1 MQHTYKLDK
10 PDNLVEMFEE
20 SVKNHA
26 GNRMF
31 GAKDKDGAYQWFTY
45 REIAARVDNLRG
57 GLARLGLKKDEAVGV
72 IANNRIEWV
81 IAAFATYGLGGRFI
95 PMYESELPHIWKYI
109 IRDGAVKVLF
119 VANRDV
125 YEKIK
130 DFPKEIP
137 TLEHIFLIEG
147 EGEDSMAALE
157 RAGAASPVAS
167 VRPSPD
173 DIAVLIYTSGTTGD
187 PKGVLLTHGNFT
199 SNLLA
204 GIKKYPEL
212 SEKDVTL
219 AILPWAHSYAQ
230 TGELYAMIHIGA
242 CMGLA
247 ESPLTV
253 VKDILAVRPTWL
265 VAVPRIFNRIYEGI
279 TSKINE
285 QGGLAKSLFDMG
297 LAAAKRRREL
307 AAQGKSEFMTDLK
320 FKIADKV
327 VFKKIREKLGGR
339 LMGSMTASA
348 MMNQQIA
355 LFFYDIGIP
364 VYDCYGLTETS
375 PAVAMNASYAF
386 RWGSV
391 GQAIEK
397 VRIVIDK
404 SLTGPDAPDGEVVVY
419 GPNVMKGYNN
429 KPGETAQVMTPDG
442 GFRTGDLGR
451 LDKDGY
457 LFITGRIKEQYKL
470 ENGKFVF
477 PASLEEDICLVNCV
491 QNAMVYGENRA
502 FNICL
507 VVPEFTVL
515 RKYAQQH
522 GLPIDDES
530 LLKSPE
536 IEKMVA
542 ETITSSLKGKYGGYE
557 IPKKFILLAE
567 GFSIENG
574 MLTPTLKLKRRVVME
589 KYRDKVVAL
598 YEGN

>member
-95 PMYESELPHIWKYI
+95 PMYESELTHIWKYI
-109 IRDGAVKVLF
+109 IKDGAVKAIF

-348 MMNQQIA
+348 MKNQQIA

-502 FNICL
+502 FNVCL

-515 RKYAQQH
+515 RRYAQQH

>member
-1 MQHTYKLDK
+1 MHHTYKLDK

-20 SVKNHA
+20 SVKKHA
-26 GNRMF
+26 GNLMF
-31 GAKDKDGAYQWFTY
+31 GAKDRDGAYQWFTY
-45 REIAARVDNLRG
+45 GEIAARVDNLRG

-109 IRDGAVKVLF
+109 IKDGAVKVLF
-119 VANRDV
+119 VANADV

-137 TLEHIFLIEG
+137 TLGHIVMIEG

-157 RAGAASPVAS
+157 RVGAGSPVAS

-199 SNLLA
+199 SNLQA

-212 SEKDVTL
+212 NEKDVTL

-339 LMGSMTASA
+339 LKGSMTASA
-348 MMNQQIA
+348 MMNQEIA

-404 SLTGPDAPDGEVVVY
+404 SMTGPDAPDGEVVVY

-429 KPGETAQVMTPDG
+429 KPGETSAGHDSRRGVPHGGPGPAGQGRVPLHHGPHQGAVQAREREIRFPRLSRRGYMPGELCPERDG
-442 GFRTGDLGR
+442 LRREPRVQR
-451 LDKDGY
+451 LPCG
-457 LFITGRIKEQYKL
+457 
-470 ENGKFVF
+470 
-477 PASLEEDICLVNCV
+477 A
-491 QNAMVYGENRA
+491 RA
-502 FNICL
+502 C
-507 VVPEFTVL
+507 
-515 RKYAQQH
+515 R
-522 GLPIDDES
+522 
-530 LLKSPE
+530 
-536 IEKMVA
+536 A
-542 ETITSSLKGKYGGYE
+542 ETVRSAARTSH
-557 IPKKFILLAE
+557 
-567 GFSIENG
+567 
-574 MLTPTLKLKRRVVME
+574 
-589 KYRDKVVAL
+589 
-598 YEGN
+598 